1 MERKRGFNIES
12 YGSGNQV
19 KLPGTA
25 IDKPNCYEFGKTTYE
40 YIYNDLKSKD
50 STYYTQ
56 NGLLNM
62 LDRNRRIKPSPQKF
76 QHEDK
81 EFDVI
86 ICLEERVY
94 DQQTEQ
100 THSIIILAQIHL
112 SALLTE
118 IPFGSEYVVDHL
130 HTRPT
135 TSGNP
140 VHVINI
146 DIEDNPEE
154 ATIGAWFVCELCG
167 KVSAVRSSFVYLVTV
182 RGVHTDS

>member
-1 MERKRGFNIES
+1 MNRSMEAHSFMQKRGFIIES

-25 IDKPNCYEFGKTTYE
+25 IDKPNCYEFGKATYE
-40 YIYNDLKSKD
+40 YIYNDLKAKD
-50 STYYTQ
+50 AAYYTQ

-62 LDRNRRIKPSPQKF
+62 LDRNRRIKPAPQKF
-76 QHEDK
+76 QHEDQ

-94 DQQTEQ
+94 DQ
-100 THSIIILAQIHL
+100 
-112 SALLTE
+112 
-118 IPFGSEYVVDHL
+118 VVDHL
-130 HTRPT
+130 HTKPS

-140 VHVINI
+140 AHVINI

-167 KVSAVRSSFVYLVTV
+167 KKGYTIQIEQLNFLYHVSGEPPSGLHRKWSFLEN
-182 RGVHTDS
+182 